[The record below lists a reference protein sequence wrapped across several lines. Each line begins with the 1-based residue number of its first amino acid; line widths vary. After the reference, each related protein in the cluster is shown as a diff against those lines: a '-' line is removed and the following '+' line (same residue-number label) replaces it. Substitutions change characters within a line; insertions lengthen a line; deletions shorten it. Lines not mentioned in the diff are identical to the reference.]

1 MDRIITIGV
10 RFRGFMMGKIMSTI
24 NIIDVIIIILYSQIF
39 TFLLFIID
47 FFYAFFLSRNNSRM
61 LL

>member
-47 FFYAFFLSRNNSRM
+47 FFYAFFITK
-61 LL
+61 